1 MRLYFLWI
9 EKNVISRIYHVYTL
23 GPVEIDGEAS
33 LVLTSKRV
41 SADLTKWKRVLLLKL
56 TINCFWFTFFDFSGR
71 KFKELLIKI
80 LRKTQFFFTIYVSLY
95 YIYIYS
101 STKNQTKIYFRLSS
115 TSLENDCFLLT
126 PFLQKLFNCCW
137 ANLAQMSKCIKS
149 LRKYPCRL
157 AK

>member
-95 YIYIYS
+95 YIYIHPQKIKQK
-101 STKNQTKIYFRLSS
+101 STFVY
-115 TSLENDCFLLT
+115 
-126 PFLQKLFNCCW
+126 
-137 ANLAQMSKCIKS
+137 LAQASKMIASYWLHFYKNYS
-149 LRKYPCRL
+149 IVVEQI
-157 AK
+157 